1 MREKQNGEGGSG
13 QMDEIWILGLDN
25 VKCMYIERDGEKYN
39 LKDAWHESQC
49 EVNTLRSDPQWTED
63 KAVWLHVAMYGY
75 TTWTWYV
82 YLSN

>member
-1 MREKQNGEGGSG
+1 MGPWQFYYF
-13 QMDEIWILGLDN
+13 WIHS
-25 VKCMYIERDGEKYN
+25 IHSRIDG
-39 LKDAWHESQC
+39 HQSES
-49 EVNTLRSDPQWTED
+49 LRSDPQWTEGLAMCIDRALD